1 VSVVVT
7 EQANRE
13 LFEGD
18 VTLSLDI
25 FTDPSGSGLAVVFE
39 PLNVSV
45 TYSTDGHKL
54 RVEGAG
60 GAMELGTMPVS
71 GVEVTIDISGGVFS
85 GTLEGKV
92 VMEQGDY
99 LKYAG
104 VPELNFNSLSAAVEL
119 EAAAADGVHLFAK
132 AATLVGK
139 VLHSIPF
146 QLSLVTLNPVSAL
159 HVTLKALI

>member
-92 VMEQGDY
+92 VM
-99 LKYAG
+99 
-104 VPELNFNSLSAAVEL
+104 
-119 EAAAADGVHLFAK
+119 
-132 AATLVGK
+132 
-139 VLHSIPF
+139 
-146 QLSLVTLNPVSAL
+146 
-159 HVTLKALI
+159 